1 MATAPG
7 RRSGSMKPMKGKNIK
22 KGYCENHKYFNPD
35 TGEEG
40 DCPKCASKEVQAVDV
55 QRLSDFKCS
64 VCGSKLTPVAARA
77 SNLTN
82 IIGICVIGA
91 AVVVFIVGWCL
102 GWWFGGPNE
111 PEAMYPPEQG
121 QVVPINEGE
130 EAPVEIIE
138 APVVDQPVNEVVT
151 EPGPVPQETSGSKE
165 VTTQTT
171 TPSSSIL
178 GGAATLSKSG
188 GAYTIKFTRPYSL
201 DLGKGNGETIQIN
214 PGDIIERAD
223 VYHDAVLRAGNL
235 KTTSGEEMY
244 LKGLNVKL
252 R

>member
-1 MATAPG
+1 MATSPG
-7 RRSGSMKPMKGKNIK
+7 RRSGSMRPVKGKNIK
-22 KGYCENHKYFNPD
+22 KGFCENHKYFNPD

-40 DCPKCASKEVQAVDV
+40 DCPKCASKEIQLVDV

-64 VCGSKLTPVAARA
+64 VCGSKLTPVSGPPNIA
-77 SNLTN
+77 N
-82 IIGICVIGA
+82 IIGICVIVA
-91 AVVVFIVGWCL
+91 AVAVFIVGWCL
-102 GWWFGGPNE
+102 GWWFGGSNE
-111 PEAMYPPEQG
+111 PANVYPPQQEQ
-121 QVVPINEGE
+121 VLPLNEGE
-130 EAPVEIIE
+130 EVPVEIIE
-138 APVVDQPVNEVVT
+138 TPEATEQVVT
-151 EPGPVPQETSGSKE
+151 ETQTKKPEATNDKE
-165 VTTQTT
+165 VTTQ
-171 TPSSSIL
+171 PSPASSSIL

-214 PGDIIERAD
+214 PGDMIERAD

>member
-7 RRSGSMKPMKGKNIK
+7 RRAGSMRPAKGKNIK
-22 KGYCENHKYFNPD
+22 KGICENHKYFNPD

-40 DCPKCASKEVQAVDV
+40 DCPKCASKEVQIVDV

-64 VCGSKLTPVAARA
+64 ECGSKLTQVKDTNIA
-77 SNLTN
+77 N

-91 AVVVFIVGWCL
+91 AIAVFIVGWCL
-102 GWWFGGPNE
+102 GWWFGGTNNPAE
-111 PEAMYPPEQG
+111 EYIPEQE
-121 QVVPINEGE
+121 QVVPVDEVE
-130 EAPVEIIE
+130 EAPVEVIE
-138 APVVDQPVNEVVT
+138 TPESVEPVKEEATQPQAQQQAVS
-151 EPGPVPQETSGSKE
+151 PVQAEKPQASS
-165 VTTQTT
+165 
-171 TPSSSIL
+171 SSSIL
-178 GGAATLSKSG
+178 GGAATLTKSG

-201 DLGKGNGETIQIN
+201 DLGKGSGETIQLN
-214 PGDIIERAD
+214 PGDMIERAD

-235 KTTSGEEMY
+235 KTTSGEERY

>member
-7 RRSGSMKPMKGKNIK
+7 RRMGSMRPAKGKNIK
-22 KGYCENHKYFNPD
+22 KGICENHKYFNPN

-40 DCPKCASKEVQAVDV
+40 DCPKCASKEVQIVDV

-64 VCGSKLTPVAARA
+64 ECGSKLTQVKDTNIA
-77 SNLTN
+77 N
-82 IIGICVIGA
+82 IIGICVIVA
-91 AVVVFIVGWCL
+91 AVAVFIVGWCL
-102 GWWFGGPNE
+102 GWWFGGSNE
-111 PEAMYPPEQG
+111 PVEAYPPEQE
-121 QVVPINEGE
+121 QVLPLNEGE
-130 EAPVEIIE
+130 EVPVEIIE
-138 APVVDQPVNEVVT
+138 TPEVDEPINEATAEQQPVKQEA
-151 EPGPVPQETSGSKE
+151 PAAKGETSQPAM
-165 VTTQTT
+165 T
-171 TPSSSIL
+171 SSSIL

-201 DLGKGNGETIQIN
+201 DLGKGSGETIQIN
-214 PGDIIERAD
+214 PGDMIERAD

-235 KTTSGEEMY
+235 KTTSGEERY

>member
-7 RRSGSMKPMKGKNIK
+7 RRTGSIRPVKGKNIK

-40 DCPKCASKEVQAVDV
+40 DCPKCASKEVQSVDV

-64 VCGSKLTPVAARA
+64 VCGSKLTPVAA
-77 SNLTN
+77 SYNIMN

-91 AVVVFIVGWCL
+91 AVAVFIVGWCL
-102 GWWFGGPNE
+102 GWWFGGSNE
-111 PEAMYPPEQG
+111 PVEVYHPEQE
-121 QVVPINEGE
+121 QVLPLNEGE
-130 EAPVEIIE
+130 ETPVEIIE
-138 APVVDQPVNEVVT
+138 TPEVNEGTPIQPEKSGVSSDKDIPQ
-151 EPGPVPQETSGSKE
+151 PGKTS
-165 VTTQTT
+165 
-171 TPSSSIL
+171 SSSIL
-178 GGAATLSKSG
+178 GGAATLTKSG
-188 GAYTIKFTRPYSL
+188 GAYTIKFTQPYSL
-201 DLGKGNGETIQIN
+201 DLGKGSGESIQIN

-223 VYHDAVLRAGNL
+223 VYHDSVLRAGNL
-235 KTTSGEEMY
+235 KTTSGEEKY

>member
-7 RRSGSMKPMKGKNIK
+7 RRAGSMRPAKGKNIK

-40 DCPKCASKEVQAVDV
+40 DCPKCASKEVQIVDV

-64 VCGSKLTPVAARA
+64 VCGSKLTQVKET
-77 SNLTN
+77 NIVN
-82 IIGICVIGA
+82 IIGICVIVA
-91 AVVVFIVGWCL
+91 AVAVFIVGWCL

-111 PEAMYPPEQG
+111 PVEVYPTEQE
-121 QVVPINEGE
+121 QVMPVNEGE

-138 APVVDQPVNEVVT
+138 APEVNEPINEGVT
-151 EPGPVPQETSGSKE
+151 EPQPKQPETSAVKGETS
-165 VTTQTT
+165 Q
-171 TPSSSIL
+171 PAASSSSIL
-178 GGAATLSKSG
+178 GGAATMSKSG
-188 GAYTIKFTRPYSL
+188 GAYTIKFTRPYNL

-214 PGDIIERAD
+214 PGDMIERAD

-235 KTTSGEEMY
+235 RTTSGEERY